1 MPFRI
6 ERTAQAEE
14 DAWKAAEWYEEQ
26 EPGLGDRFLVALETT
41 ALRLAIEAGIY
52 APRRGGLRRLAIE
65 RFPKCGIFYRVSGDE
80 VRIVAIFHGARHP
93 RRLRGR

>member
-1 MPFRI
+1 MPFEI

-26 EPGLGDRFLVALETT
+26 EPGLGDRFLLALEETVV
-41 ALRLAIEAGIY
+41 RLANEAGLY
-52 APRRGGLRRLAIE
+52 ARRRADLRRLAIR
-65 RFPKCGIFYRVSGDE
+65 RFAAYGIFYRISRDK

-93 RRLRGR
+93 GRLRGR

>member
-1 MPFRI
+1 MPFKI

-26 EPGLGDRFLVALETT
+26 EPGLGDQFILALEKTV
-41 ALRLAIEAGIY
+41 LRLVSEAGLY
-52 APRRGGLRRLAIE
+52 APRRNGLRRLAIE
-65 RFPKCGIFYRVSGDE
+65 RFPKCGIFYRLSGDD
-80 VRIVAIFHGARHP
+80 VRITAIFHGARHP